1 METTHEQFTGFVR
14 HLKILQAL
22 SDKSVRSYRTKV
34 EEFFAWYRGKISQ
47 DAFVF
52 PDDIQKITRQDVEAY
67 LEWCYY
73 KGNGNQTRF
82 TKLIALQKYF
92 RYLVYE
98 GTIKEDIIAMIP
110 RPKIARTFVQ
120 KFTKE
125 DVLNFFRAV
134 NITIEKGIRDMA
146 IFIFG
151 AFCGLRVSE
160 IINLNLN
167 DIIDDGQAIDINV
180 IDSKHNSN
188 RVVYLWKAPSLFIRQ
203 WLSIRLSQGAKAG
216 DPFLVSY
223 RKGGSARG
231 DGERLSSVAIDKLV
245 KKYAKVAAIRRAR
258 VHVHM
263 FRATHASDLRF
274 IRGYDIAA
282 IAQRLGHKHISSTDR
297 YLPSRDRIRHEYH
310 SLAEYWQEFTNLWT
324 RKEKAEDVDRKSETY
339 GEKSEISNPQSE
351 ISSCSPPAIPAGV

>member
-1 METTHEQFTGFVR
+1 METIHEQFTGFVR

-22 SDKSVRSYRTKV
+22 SDKSVMSYMAKV
-34 EEFFAWYRGKISQ
+34 EEFFAWYREKILQ
-47 DAFVF
+47 VGFVF
-52 PDDIQKITRQDVEAY
+52 PGDLQKITRQDVEAY

-73 KGNGNQTRF
+73 RGNKNQTRF

-98 GTIKEDIIAMIP
+98 GTIKEDITAMIP

-125 DVLNFFRAV
+125 EVLSFFRVV
-134 NITIEKGIRDMA
+134 NIGFEKGIRDIV
-146 IFIFG
+146 IFILA

-167 DIIDDGQAIDINV
+167 DIIDDGQALDVNV

-188 RVVYLWKAPSLFIRQ
+188 RVVYLWKAPALFIRQ
-203 WLSIRLSQGAKAG
+203 WLSIRLSHGAKAG
-216 DPFLVSY
+216 DPFLISY
-223 RKGGSARG
+223 WKGGNARG
-231 DGERLSSVAIDKLV
+231 DGERLTSVAVDKLV
-245 KKYAKVAAIRRAR
+245 KKYAKIAAIRKAR

-263 FRATHASDLRF
+263 FRATHASDLRS

-297 YLPSRDRIRHEYH
+297 YLPSRDRIQREYH

-324 RKEKAEDVDRKSETY
+324 RKEGKE
-339 GEKSEISNPQSE
+339 GEGSKSEITNQKSE
-351 ISSCSPPAIPAGV
+351 INSHPPQAVHAGVSEVV